1 MFDKRYSTR
10 GIADDVDLDIQLM
23 IWSMIDE
30 WKSKGKKLDYLQV
43 FDLSMET
50 AMGKV
55 YQKIV
60 HYQEFPKIEETAYFK
75 CWRPIFFK
83 TVWVIDNGDGTAVM
97 LFPNEY

>member
-1 MFDKRYSTR
+1 MFDKKYSTR
-10 GIADDVDLDIQLM
+10 GIANNVDLDIQLM

-60 HYQEFPKIEETAYFK
+60 HYQEFPKIEEEVYFK

-83 TVWVIDNGDGTAVM
+83 TIWVIDNGDGTAVM